1 MTIPTRKIGAY
12 LNTLN
17 KTPGEHSLSHQIN
30 QLNEAKQ
37 LFLTIIP
44 ANLTQHCTPG
54 LSADGKLIIFAENG
68 AVAARL
74 KQISPSLLRKA
85 QKFGYEVTS
94 IQIAVQAN
102 FLTHQTDKP
111 PTKKRQLS
119 QSGKENLSQLAASL
133 PASSLKSAI
142 ESLLKGTTKKSNF

>member
-17 KTPGEHSLSHQIN
+17 KTPREHSLSHQIN
-30 QLNEAKQ
+30 QLNEAQQ
-37 LFLTIIP
+37 LFLAIIP

-85 QKFGYEVTS
+85 QKFGYEITS
-94 IQIAVQAN
+94 IQIAVQAYFHSQKADN
-102 FLTHQTDKP
+102 P

-119 QSGKENLSQLAASL
+119 QSGKENLSQLATSL
-133 PASSLKSAI
+133 PTSDLKLAI
-142 ESLLKGTTKKSNF
+142 ESLIKNG